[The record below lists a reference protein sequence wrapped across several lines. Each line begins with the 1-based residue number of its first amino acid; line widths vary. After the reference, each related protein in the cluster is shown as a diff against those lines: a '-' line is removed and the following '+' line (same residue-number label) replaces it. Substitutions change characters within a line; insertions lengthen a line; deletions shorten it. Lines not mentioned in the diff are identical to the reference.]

1 MGNLVIIKNDQPV
14 TTSLNVAK
22 TFGKEHKV
30 VIKAI
35 KVLQNSVEKVSKP
48 SDSNKAQ
55 KSAVLNQMFSEDK
68 YTVKNNR
75 RSYPMYYMNKDGFT
89 LLVMGFNG
97 RKATQF
103 KLQYI
108 AQFNRMAEQ
117 IKQNKQISLPR
128 NYPEALRQ
136 LAETVEENES
146 LKAQLESNKQAEMKV
161 SEQLSLSPVLY
172 TTEEVAEYCGFTSAR
187 LLNKELN
194 KQRIIYFQKGL
205 WHLYSAYQEKG
216 YKNMSTRRNSQLWT
230 EKGREFIKEKVK
242 E

>member
-1 MGNLVIIKNDQPV
+1 MENLVIIKNDQPV
-14 TTSLNVAK
+14 TTSLDVAK

-161 SEQLSLSPVLY
+161 PEQLSLSPVLY
-172 TTEEVAEYCGFTSAR
+172 TTEEVAE
-187 LLNKELN
+187 
-194 KQRIIYFQKGL
+194 
-205 WHLYSAYQEKG
+205 
-216 YKNMSTRRNSQLWT
+216 
-230 EKGREFIKEKVK
+230 
-242 E
+242 